1 MYCHMILQRTEVLL
15 KHTVQKI
22 SQILN
27 FTIADKCYYC
37 KLLIFYFHFVLKL
50 LSLYLWC
57 FFLTKFFLVLF
68 FNLQAVKEYNGSL
81 PHSVDRIMS
90 PWVLQ
95 MGFPVV
101 TINTAIGK
109 VSQKHFL
116 LDADSN
122 VTVKSPYKYAELQLL
137 KCKYALTH
145 CGSIEKYVIFLYV
158 LPTAFRFSLKST

>member
-1 MYCHMILQRTEVLL
+1 MPLV
-15 KHTVQKI
+15 
-22 SQILN
+22 
-27 FTIADKCYYC
+27 
-37 KLLIFYFHFVLKL
+37 
-50 LSLYLWC
+50 
-57 FFLTKFFLVLF
+57 FLLF
-68 FNLQAVKEYNGSL
+68 FNLQAVKDNNGSL

-145 CGSIEKYVIFLYV
+145 CGSIEKYVIFYMCFPQHLDLV
-158 LPTAFRFSLKST
+158 